1 MEVILASA
9 SPRRLALLRQVG
21 VEPIVKVSHI
31 EEVSSAATP
40 QELVKENALLKGRA
54 VCRTSSRG
62 DLVVAAD
69 TVVALDGTV
78 LGKPAAPEEAMEM
91 LRMLSGR
98 THQVHTGLAVFYGGR
113 EKAVVETTD
122 VTFAPL
128 TDAMIRRYIATGE
141 PDDKAGAYGIQGIAA
156 LFIPSIRGSYSNVV
170 GLPLASLFAVCNALG
185 VDFYDTVHDPGHGP
199 GRTSP

>member
-78 LGKPAAPEEAMEM
+78 LGKPASPEEAMEM

-98 THQVHTGLAVFYGGR
+98 THQVHTGLAVFYGGIR
-113 EKAVVETTD
+113 PVDHRSPVGVPPESAGEK
-122 VTFAPL
+122 
-128 TDAMIRRYIATGE
+128 RRDDPALYRYGRTGR
-141 PDDKAGAYGIQGIAA
+141 QG
-156 LFIPSIRGSYSNVV
+156 R
-170 GLPLASLFAVCNALG
+170 SLR
-185 VDFYDTVHDPGHGP
+185 DPGHRRPVHPLHQRVLQQCRGP
-199 GRTSP
+199 AACFIICSL